1 MRINWFKA
9 LILFF
14 ALSCGVCCAQ
24 STIAYKQSL
33 EINLKEI
40 GPLYVSK
47 EKPTP
52 LSLDELKKFHSV
64 NDDRSFYYLGFNAR
78 QAYTNFEISNTS
90 EKDQDVVLAFSYP
103 FIENIKLFQVDKN
116 KLEFLGQVGIFSGE
130 GTDTRNW
137 TIPFTLAPKK
147 RSTYVLVIE
156 KGPGKPVAT
165 DITLFSKERYNR
177 VSMLQNSLIG
187 FYFGI
192 TALSILF
199 ALFIFGLTRYSVFL
213 LYGFY
218 LVALAIYLGAYFGFT
233 NIFLNPASLN
243 DGRTVYVIAIESS
256 LLIFVLFA
264 QQLLQAKKYL
274 PRLKIA
280 VEVVIVL
287 ALLIFRG
294 VTHFIG
300 GSIEGSQF
308 AYIQKAWYLTILFL
322 IFAVLIQLVVY
333 IRHNPKIG
341 SLFALSYLFMI
352 FGAVFMV
359 LHQSIGL
366 LKITFFGLSHILF
379 AATIEISLL
388 SITIAFIVGKIY
400 KDRNMLS
407 NTLLVQQQKF
417 LNAFVQGQEEERK
430 RLGAELHDNVGSRV
444 SSLKRVFSAKHH
456 DKALEKEFDVV
467 CEEIRNMAHAIT
479 PAEIAMVGLPAT
491 LEDFLEEVA
500 QAQGLKINFN
510 TFQFPEK
517 IDDAIGTHLFRIVQE
532 LIQNVMKHAN
542 ASLINVQLFGHENSI
557 TLSFEDNGMGID
569 QKQKSKGLGL
579 RSMKSRVAQ
588 MNGQFLLDADK
599 GKGTSVLVIIPT

>member
-1 MRINWFKA
+1 MKITWFKVF
-9 LILFF
+9 IFF
-14 ALSCGVCCAQ
+14 FTFYFGVCSGQ
-24 STIAYKQSL
+24 TIEHTPSL
-33 EINLKEI
+33 QINLKEV
-40 GPLYVSK
+40 GGLYISQ

-52 LSLDELKKFHSV
+52 LSLDALKEYQLV
-64 NDDRSFYYLGFNAR
+64 DDARSFFYLDFDAR
-78 QAYTNFEISNTS
+78 QAYINFEVSNPYK
-90 EKDQDVVLAFSYP
+90 EDQDMVLVFSYP
-103 FIENIKLFQVDKN
+103 FVENVKLFQVDQN
-116 KLEFLGQVGIFSGE
+116 KLELLGRAGIFSGE
-130 GTDTRNW
+130 RTDTRSW
-137 TIPFTLAPKK
+137 TVPFTLEPKK
-147 RSTYVLVIE
+147 SSTYFLVIE

-165 DITLFSKERYNR
+165 DITLFSKEKYNR

-218 LVALAIYLGAYFGFT
+218 LVALGIYLGAYFGFT
-233 NIFLNPASLN
+233 NIFLSPSKLN
-243 DGRTVYVIAIESS
+243 DGRTIYVIAIESS

-274 PRLKIA
+274 PKLKIA
-280 VEVVIVL
+280 VEVVIIL

-322 IFAVLIQLVVY
+322 IFAVLIQVIVY
-333 IRHNPKIG
+333 IRHNPRIG

-379 AATIEISLL
+379 AATIEIILL

-430 RLGAELHDNVGSRV
+430 RLGSELHDNVGSRV
-444 SSLKRVFSAKHH
+444 SGLKRLFRAKHQ
-456 DKALEKEFDVV
+456 DEVLEKEFDVI
-467 CEEIRNMAHAIT
+467 CNEIRNMAHAIT

-491 LEDFLEEVA
+491 LEDFLEEVEG
-500 QAQGLKINFN
+500 AQGLKINFN

-517 IDDAIGTHLFRIVQE
+517 IDETIGTHLFRIVQE

-542 ASLINVQLFGHENSI
+542 ANLVNVQLFGHENSI
-557 TLSFEDNGMGID
+557 TLSFEDNGGGID
-569 QKQKSKGLGL
+569 EKQKSKGFGL
-579 RSMKSRVAQ
+579 RSIKSRVAQ